1 MTQRSSTA
9 KKVIKGAVSRLEKD
23 IGNYERSLER
33 LRKRLAVTV
42 DERAVEQEVV
52 AKTRLKLAKEQLE
65 KLENYLESAEM
76 TLLNKVGN
84 IATIRINDEVVKFTM
99 VPPALHGIL

>member
-9 KKVIKGAVSRLEKD
+9 KKVIKGAVTRLSTD
-23 IGNYERSLER
+23 INNYERSLER
-33 LRKRLAVTV
+33 LRKRLSVTV
-42 DERAVEQEVV
+42 DERTVEQEVV